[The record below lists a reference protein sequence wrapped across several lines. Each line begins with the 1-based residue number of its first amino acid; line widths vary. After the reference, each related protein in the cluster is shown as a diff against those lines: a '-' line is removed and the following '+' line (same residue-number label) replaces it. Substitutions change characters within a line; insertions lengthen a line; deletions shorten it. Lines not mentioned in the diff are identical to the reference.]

1 MADSRPGDRVDDNAF
16 GLATA
21 DPMICVLASPKRHL
35 YAPLHTRG
43 PSQERDNALNPAQA
57 RASSSTAPQG
67 NGVLQFA
74 GIEPGSALEPAV
86 REFLSYCRI
95 ECGFAKATLEAYA
108 RDLIDLWRWMQQ
120 QKHAHW
126 DDLNLDR
133 IGNHLRSLEARG
145 LEISSIVR
153 HVATIR
159 VFGKFLEARAFAM
172 KNPAELLSRPVAW
185 KRLPSVMGADQVH
198 KLIQAP
204 RPTDPL
210 YLRDVALLELLY
222 ASGLR
227 ASEAA
232 ELTCDQVHF
241 SLGVTRVIGKG
252 NKERIV
258 PVGKPALDALQRY
271 LDDLRPDLLRD
282 DKPTNN
288 VFLSRTG
295 SELTRVVIWQ
305 VVKRHAKRAGLT
317 GIYPHM
323 LRHSFATHLLSGGAD
338 LRVVQEMLG
347 HSDIQTT
354 QIYTH
359 VDRSRLKQVMAKF
372 HPRP

>member
-1 MADSRPGDRVDDNAF
+1 MPHPA
-16 GLATA
+16 ATG
-21 DPMICVLASPKRHL
+21 H
-35 YAPLHTRG
+35 G
-43 PSQERDNALNPAQA
+43 AL
-57 RASSSTAPQG
+57 R
-67 NGVLQFA
+67 FA
-74 GIEPGSALEPAV
+74 GIVPGSALEPAV

-120 QKHAHW
+120 QGYGTW
-126 DDLNLDR
+126 DELNLDT
-133 IGNHLRSLEARG
+133 IGEHLRFLEGKG
-145 LEISSIVR
+145 LEVSSIVR
-153 HVATIR
+153 HVATLR
-159 VFGKFLEARAFAM
+159 VFGRFAEARNFTQ
-172 KNPAELLSRPVAW
+172 KNPAELLSRPSAW
-185 KRLPSVMGADQVH
+185 KRLPTVMGAEQVQ
-198 KLIQAP
+198 KLISAP
-204 RPTDPL
+204 RPSDPL

-232 ELTCDQVHF
+232 DLTRNQINF
-241 SLGVTRVIGKG
+241 ILGVTRVIGKG

-258 PVGKPALDALQRY
+258 PVGKPALSALQRY
-271 LDDLRPDLLRD
+271 LDELRPNLARD
-282 DKPTNN
+282 DKPSDH

-295 SELTRVVIWQ
+295 GPLTRIVIWQ

-317 GIYPHM
+317 GVYPHM

-338 LRVVQEMLG
+338 LRVVQELLG
-347 HSDIQTT
+347 HSNIQTT

-359 VDRSRLKQVMAKF
+359 VDRTRLKEVMAKF

>member
-1 MADSRPGDRVDDNAF
+1 
-16 GLATA
+16 
-21 DPMICVLASPKRHL
+21 
-35 YAPLHTRG
+35 
-43 PSQERDNALNPAQA
+43 LNPAQA
-57 RASSSTAPQG
+57 RASSINAPQG
-67 NGVLQFA
+67 GGVLKFA
-74 GIEPGSALEPAV
+74 GIEPDSALEPAV

-120 QKHAHW
+120 QKHARW
-126 DDLNLDR
+126 DNLNLDR
-133 IGNHLRSLEARG
+133 ISQHLRSLEERG

-159 VFGKFLEARAFAM
+159 VFGRFLQARDFTEN
-172 KNPAELLSRPVAW
+172 NPAELLSRPVAW
-185 KRLPSVMGADQVH
+185 KRLPSVMGADQIQ

-204 RPTDPL
+204 RPADPL
-210 YLRDVALLELLY
+210 YLRDIALLELLY

-232 ELTCDQVHF
+232 DLTCDQVHV

-271 LDDLRPDLLRD
+271 MENLRPDLLRE

-295 SELTRVVIWQ
+295 SDLTRVVIWQ

-347 HSDIQTT
+347 HADIQTT

-359 VDRSRLKQVMAKF
+359 VDRTRLKQVMTKF

>member
-1 MADSRPGDRVDDNAF
+1 M
-16 GLATA
+16 
-21 DPMICVLASPKRHL
+21 
-35 YAPLHTRG
+35 
-43 PSQERDNALNPAQA
+43 NPAQA
-57 RASSSTAPQG
+57 SSTSHHAPSG
-67 NGVLQFA
+67 NGALKFA

-120 QKHAHW
+120 QKYHQW

-133 IGNHLRSLEARG
+133 IGAHLRHLEGRG
-145 LEISSIVR
+145 LEVSSIVR

-159 VFGKFLEARAFAM
+159 IFGRFLDARGYSQ
-172 KNPAELLSRPVAW
+172 KNPAELLSRPAAW
-185 KRLPSVMGADQVH
+185 KRLPNIMGAEQVQ
-198 KLIQAP
+198 KLIEAP

-232 ELTCDQVHF
+232 DLTCDQIHF
-241 SLGVTRVIGKG
+241 SLGVAHVIGKG
-252 NKERIV
+252 NKERVV
-258 PVGKPALDALQRY
+258 PVGKPALDALQEY
-271 LDDLRPDLLRD
+271 LNKLRPDLLRE

-295 SELTRVVIWQ
+295 SDLTRVVIWQ

-347 HSDIQTT
+347 HSDITTT
-354 QIYTH
+354 QVYTH
-359 VDRSRLKQVMAKF
+359 VDRTRLKQVMNKF

>member
-1 MADSRPGDRVDDNAF
+1 M
-16 GLATA
+16 
-21 DPMICVLASPKRHL
+21 
-35 YAPLHTRG
+35 
-43 PSQERDNALNPAQA
+43 NPAH
-57 RASSSTAPQG
+57 ASEVPHAAPTG
-67 NGVLQFA
+67 PGVLRFA

-120 QKHAHW
+120 QGHHTW
-126 DDLNLDR
+126 DELNLDV
-133 IGNHLRSLEARG
+133 IGAHLRFLEAKG
-145 LEISSIVR
+145 LEVSSIVR
-153 HVATIR
+153 HVATLR
-159 VFGKFLEARAFAM
+159 VFGRFVEARQFTRR
-172 KNPAELLSRPVAW
+172 NPAELLSRPAAW
-185 KRLPSVMGADQVH
+185 KRLPTVMGSEQV
-198 KLIQAP
+198 KTLIEAP
-204 RPTDPL
+204 RPSDPL

-232 ELTCDQVHF
+232 DLTRDQVHF
-241 SLGVTRVIGKG
+241 TLGVTRVIGKG

-258 PVGKPALDALQRY
+258 PIGKPALAALQRY
-271 LDDLRPDLLRD
+271 LDGLRPDLVRD
-282 DKPTNN
+282 DKPSNY

-295 SELTRVVIWQ
+295 GPLTRIVIWQ

-317 GIYPHM
+317 GVYPHM

-338 LRVVQEMLG
+338 LRVVQELLG
-347 HSDIQTT
+347 HSNIQTT

-359 VDRSRLKQVMAKF
+359 VDRTRLKEVMAKF

>member
-1 MADSRPGDRVDDNAF
+1 
-16 GLATA
+16 
-21 DPMICVLASPKRHL
+21 
-35 YAPLHTRG
+35 
-43 PSQERDNALNPAQA
+43 LNPAPA
-57 RASSSTAPQG
+57 NPASHPQS
-67 NGVLQFA
+67 NGPGALRIA

-120 QKHAHW
+120 HGHGTW
-126 DDLNLDR
+126 DELDLDT
-133 IGNHLRSLEARG
+133 IGLHLRFLEAKG
-145 LEISSIVR
+145 LEISSIAR
-153 HVATIR
+153 HVATFR
-159 VFGKFLEARAFAM
+159 VFGRFLEARDFT
-172 KNPAELLSRPVAW
+172 KRNPAELLSRPSAW
-185 KRLPSVMGADQVH
+185 KRLPTVMGVDQVTR
-198 KLIQAP
+198 LIQAP

-232 ELTCDQVHF
+232 EITLDQINF
-241 SLGVTRVIGKG
+241 TLGVARVFGKG
-252 NKERIV
+252 QKERIV
-258 PVGKPALDALQRY
+258 PVGKQALTALQHY
-271 LDDLRPDLLRD
+271 VNKLRPDLVRD

-295 SELTRVVIWQ
+295 GALTRIVIWQ

-317 GIYPHM
+317 GVYPHM

-338 LRVVQEMLG
+338 LRVVQELLG
-347 HSDIQTT
+347 HSNIQTT
-354 QIYTH
+354 QVYTH
-359 VDRSRLKQVMAKF
+359 VDRTRLKEVMAKF

>member
-1 MADSRPGDRVDDNAF
+1 M
-16 GLATA
+16 
-21 DPMICVLASPKRHL
+21 
-35 YAPLHTRG
+35 
-43 PSQERDNALNPAQA
+43 NPAQVSQPVQA
-57 RASSSTAPQG
+57 NTSASAG
-67 NGVLQFA
+67 ALRIA

-120 QKHAHW
+120 QGHATW
-126 DDLNLDR
+126 DELNLDT
-133 IGNHLRSLEARG
+133 IGKHLRYLEAKG
-145 LEISSIVR
+145 LEVSSIVR
-153 HVATIR
+153 HVATMR
-159 VFGKFLEARAFAM
+159 VFGRFIEARGIT
-172 KNPAELLSRPVAW
+172 KRNPAELLSRPSAW
-185 KRLPSVMGADQVH
+185 KRLPTVMGVDQVSQ
-198 KLIQAP
+198 LIEAP

-232 ELTCDQVHF
+232 DLMIGQVNF
-241 SLGVTRVIGKG
+241 TLGVTRVIGKG

-258 PVGKPALDALQRY
+258 PIGKRALTALRNY
-271 LDDLRPDLLRD
+271 IDRLRPELVRD
-282 DKPTNN
+282 DKPTDK

-295 SELTRVVIWQ
+295 GALTRVVIWQ

-317 GIYPHM
+317 GVYPHM

-338 LRVVQEMLG
+338 LRVVQELLG
-347 HSDIQTT
+347 HSNIQTT
-354 QIYTH
+354 QVYTH
-359 VDRSRLKQVMAKF
+359 VDRSHLKEVMAKF

>member
-1 MADSRPGDRVDDNAF
+1 MY
-16 GLATA
+16 ATPA
-21 DPMICVLASPKRHL
+21 H
-35 YAPLHTRG
+35 RG
-43 PSQERDNALNPAQA
+43 QSQERTTALNPAQA
-57 RASSSTAPQG
+57 RASSGTAPQG
-67 NGVLQFA
+67 TGALKFA
-74 GIEPGSALEPAV
+74 GIQPGSALEPAV

-120 QKHAHW
+120 QKHPRW

-133 IGNHLRSLEARG
+133 IGQHLRSLEERG

-159 VFGKFLEARAFAM
+159 VFGRFMEARGFTL
-172 KNPAELLSRPVAW
+172 KNPAELLSRPAAW
-185 KRLPSVMGADQVH
+185 KRLPSVMGENQVH

-204 RPTDPL
+204 RPADPL

-258 PVGKPALDALQRY
+258 PVGKPALNALQRY

-282 DKPTNN
+282 DKPSNN

-295 SELTRVVIWQ
+295 SDLTRIVIWQ

-347 HSDIQTT
+347 HADIQTT

-359 VDRSRLKQVMAKF
+359 VDRTRLKQVMAKF